1 MSVLK
6 FKDPESG
13 RWIEITG
20 LKGDKGDKGDQPVK
34 GVDYWT
40 QEDIQE
46 MIAHLN
52 SLLDS
57 KLEEVE
63 NGTY

>member
-6 FKDPESG
+6 FKDPELG

-20 LKGDKGDKGDQPVK
+20 LKGEKGDSPVK

-46 MIAHLN
+46 MIAYLN